1 MWVKVFG
8 MTVGRSFAELKSW
21 LAGLALVIV
30 MLSVA
35 ACDTPEEKAKA
46 HFEAGMAFVEEQNF
60 VKAGVEFRNAL
71 QLNENFADGW
81 YGLALVEENDGNW
94 RKYAGNILKAIELDP
109 KHFKAQIRFGKIML
123 LSGKL
128 EKALETS
135 ELVNQLMPEN
145 PEALALKAAV
155 MFRRG
160 DKTAAIEA
168 ANAALALDPTNI
180 DSVLILAAE
189 KLSRNDPEAAIEVLD
204 TGLSHSKGNAQLQV
218 IKIRALETLGKT
230 EEITQVFQELIADN
244 PDNGAFRK
252 SLVRFYLK
260 NGQQDEAEKEIRT
273 IAEENPEDVAAN
285 LGVVRF
291 VKTLKGD
298 EAATI
303 ELEQLIE
310 RHPDVVD
317 YRFALATLAEATGQ
331 AEKAMVILG
340 TIIDKATAI
349 EDEISARNRLA
360 QLHFAKGE
368 YEEAR
373 KYAKDALEID
383 STSTDALILI
393 GAMQI
398 DEGQIDSAIS
408 TLRSSMR
415 QQPESVK
422 AALLLAKAHEINGSH
437 ELAEDRFAAAY
448 RFSKQSPRV
457 GLAYAQFFIRQ
468 GDYSRAE
475 RLLENIAKAKPAE
488 INALKLLADVK
499 LKEEDWMAAEKI
511 ADRIRAVDNM
521 NAAAYQI
528 SGAALAGMRNPQ
540 ESQEAFKKAY
550 EATPEAGHAMAALV
564 QAYLRG
570 GNIAE
575 AEKFLDDAVGNSENK
590 YLARTLMAQI
600 QAHKNN
606 PKEAERL
613 LKAAIASDPA
623 EASGYVMLAR
633 HYISRGLQEEAQ
645 DILSEGMESAEDGFM
660 LRITQAEIYES
671 SGANS
676 DAIKIYEELLEER
689 PNSEIVANN
698 LASLIT
704 EEAQSDADLQRA
716 YALAKRFRSSKV
728 PHFMDT
734 LGWIHYR
741 LGEYEMATP
750 LLRLAV
756 EKAPDIA
763 ILRYHLGM
771 AYKAENNRDKALK
784 ELEQAVTLA
793 DSQPFPVREEAEK
806 AIAELRS
813 EPKTN

>member
-1 MWVKVFG
+1 
-8 MTVGRSFAELKSW
+8 MTVKRSFAELKSR
-21 LAGLALVIV
+21 LAGLALVII
-30 MLSVA
+30 MFSVA

-46 HFEAGMAFVEEQNF
+46 HFEAGMAFVAEDNF

-94 RKYAGNILKAIELDP
+94 RKYAGNILKAIEIEP
-109 KHFKAQIRFGKIML
+109 QHFKAQIRYGKIML

-128 EKALETS
+128 QKALETS
-135 ELVNQLMPEN
+135 ELVNEIAPEN
-145 PEALALKAAV
+145 PDALALKAAV
-155 MFRRG
+155 MFRLG
-160 DKTAAIEA
+160 DKSGAIEA
-168 ANAALALDPTNI
+168 ANAALALDPSNI
-180 DSVLILAAE
+180 DSTLILAAE
-189 KLSRNDPEAAIEVLD
+189 KLSKNDPEAAIDILD

-230 EEITQVFQELIADN
+230 ADITQVFQELIADN

-260 NGQQDEAEKEIRT
+260 NGQKNEAEKEIRKLA
-273 IAEENPEDVAAN
+273 AEHPEDVTAN
-285 LGVVRF
+285 LDVIRF

-298 EAATI
+298 EAATA

-310 RHPDVVD
+310 SYPDVVD
-317 YRFALATLAEATGQ
+317 YRFALATLAEAAGKD
-331 AEKAMVILG
+331 EKAMVILG
-340 TIIDKATAI
+340 TIIDKASTI
-349 EDEISARNRLA
+349 EDEIAARNKLA
-360 QLHFAKGE
+360 QLHFARGE

-373 KYAKDALEID
+373 AYAKNALELD
-383 STSTDALILI
+383 PTSTDALVLI

-398 DEGQIDSAIS
+398 DEGEIDSAIS

-415 QQPESVK
+415 QQPESVR

-468 GDYSRAE
+468 GDFRRAE
-475 RLLENIAKAKPAE
+475 RLLEKIAEAKPTE
-488 INALKLLADVK
+488 ISALKLLADVK

-528 SGAALAGMRNPQ
+528 SGAALAGMQNPE
-540 ESQEAFKKAY
+540 ESQAAYKKAY
-550 EATPEAGHAMAALV
+550 EATPEAGQAMAALV
-564 QAYLRG
+564 QAYLKDG
-570 GNIAE
+570 DVAE
-575 AEKFLDDAVGNSENK
+575 AERFLNEALGSSENK

-600 QAHKNN
+600 QFHSNN
-606 PKEAERL
+606 PQKAEKLIKEA
-613 LKAAIASDPA
+613 IDSDPA

-633 HYISRGLQEEAQ
+633 HYLSQDRQKEAQ
-645 DILSEGMESAEDGFM
+645 DILAEGMKTAADQFM
-660 LRITQAEIYES
+660 LKITQAEIYEV
-671 SGANS
+671 SGANF

-698 LASLIT
+698 LASLIA

-728 PHFMDT
+728 PYFMDT

-750 LLRLAV
+750 LLRSAV
-756 EKAPDIA
+756 ERAPDKA

-793 DSQPFPVREEAEK
+793 DSQHFPAREEAEK

-813 EPKTN
+813 GPKAN

>member
-1 MWVKVFG
+1 
-8 MTVGRSFAELKSW
+8 MTVGRSFAEMKSW

-30 MLSVA
+30 MFSVA
-35 ACDTPEEKAKA
+35 ACDTPEEKAQA
-46 HFEAGMAFVEEQNF
+46 HYEAGMAFVAEENF
-60 VKAGVEFRNAL
+60 AKAGVEFRNAL
-71 QLNENFADGW
+71 QINENFADGW

-94 RKYAGNILKAIELDP
+94 RKYAGNILKAIEVDP
-109 KHFKAQIRFGKIML
+109 KHFKAQIRYGKIML

-128 EKALETS
+128 QKALETS
-135 ELVNQLMPEN
+135 ELVNELAPRS
-145 PEALALKAAV
+145 PDALALKAAV
-155 MFRRG
+155 LFRLG
-160 DKTAAIEA
+160 DKTGAIEA
-168 ANAALALDPTNI
+168 ANAALTLDPANV

-189 KLSRNDPEAAIEVLD
+189 KLSKKDPEAAIDILD
-204 TGLSHSKGNAQLQV
+204 RGLGHSKGNAQLQV
-218 IKIRALETLGKT
+218 IKIRALETLGKA
-230 EEITQVFQELIADN
+230 EEVIQVFQELIADN
-244 PDNGAFRK
+244 PDNSAFRK

-260 NGQQDEAEKEIRT
+260 NGQRDEAEKEIRT
-273 IAEENPEDVAAN
+273 IAVENPEDVTAN
-285 LGVVRF
+285 LDVVRF

-310 RHPDVVD
+310 THPDVVD
-317 YRFALATLAEATGQ
+317 YRFALATLAEAAGQ
-331 AEKAMVILG
+331 DEKAMVILG
-340 TIIDKATAI
+340 TIIDKASAI
-349 EDEISARNRLA
+349 EDEITAINKLA
-360 QLHFAKGE
+360 QLHFVRGE
-368 YEEAR
+368 YDEAWA
-373 KYAKDALEID
+373 YAEDALEID
-383 STSTDALILI
+383 WTSTDALVLI

-398 DEGQIDSAIS
+398 DKGEIDAAIS

-415 QQPESVK
+415 QQPESVR

-468 GDYSRAE
+468 GNYSRAE
-475 RLLENIAKAKPAE
+475 RLLENIAKMKPTE

-511 ADRIRAVDNM
+511 ADRIRAVDSM

-528 SGAALAGMRNPQ
+528 SGAALAGMRNPE
-540 ESQEAFKKAY
+540 ESQEAYKKAY
-550 EATPEAGHAMAALV
+550 EATPETGQAMAALV
-564 QAYLRG
+564 QSYLRG

-575 AEKFLDDAVGNSENK
+575 AERFLDDALGKSENK

-600 QAHKNN
+600 QTHKNN
-606 PKEAERL
+606 LGEAERL
-613 LKAAIASDPA
+613 LKEAISSDPA

-633 HYISRGLQEEAQ
+633 HYLSLNRQKEAQ
-645 DILSEGMESAEDGFM
+645 DILAEGMESAEDGFM

-676 DAIKIYEELLEER
+676 DAIKIYEDLLEER

-704 EEAQSDADLQRA
+704 EEAQSDAELQRA

-728 PHFMDT
+728 PYFMDT

-750 LLRLAV
+750 LLRSAV

-793 DSQPFPVREEAEK
+793 DSQPFAARDKAEK